1 LRNASDT
8 TLYFFDYTEVRWQ
21 RAFARPAINRLE
33 VDSGEA
39 SPATRRPRSHLMTRC
54 RSTIGALALCAL
66 GVCAFGA
73 SSAVAAK
80 PHWYTCKNVGVPLGT
95 FTSSTCSG
103 PRFTEQAWE
112 TVKAPKKTRIDVTST
127 KRKKGE
133 EEEVLPN
140 ELKATIAGIKFEITC
155 GAMKSGDEA
164 ETKEG
169 GKETVI
175 DENEE
180 EAAIIGGGFF
190 KYTECAVANPEPT
203 KCKVKG
209 GGFTTVNLT
218 GTTSMAS
225 EAEEA
230 VSLIKIGPES
240 GTTIATITIEG
251 CGTPGFNGAKALT
264 GSTTGEVPAE
274 AKSATV
280 YEGTVG
286 GELKLGGQQ
295 AELFQRTHTVMW
307 GTQNAVG
314 LETP

>member
-1 LRNASDT
+1 MQRSISLT
-8 TLYFFDYTEVRWQ
+8 TSRFGGSVL
-21 RAFARPAINRLE
+21 ARPAINRLE
-33 VDSGEA
+33 VDSGED
-39 SPATRRPRSHLMTRC
+39 RRRHDDQGDDQMTRC
-54 RSTIGALALCAL
+54 RLTIGALALCAL
-66 GVCAFGA
+66 SVCAFGA
-73 SSAVAAK
+73 SSSVAAN

-112 TVKAPKKTRIDVTST
+112 TVKAPKKTRINVTST

-140 ELKATIAGIKFEITC
+140 EFKGTVAGIKLEITC
-155 GAMKSGDEA
+155 GTMTSGDEA

-175 DENEE
+175 DETEKG
-180 EAAIIGGGFF
+180 EATTGGGFF
-190 KYTECAVANPEPT
+190 KYTECAVATPEPT

-209 GGFTTVNLT
+209 GGFTTVNLI

-230 VSLIKIGPES
+230 VSLIKMSPET

-251 CGTPGFNGAKALT
+251 CGMGALNGPKTLT
-264 GSTTGEVPAE
+264 GSMVGEVPGE
-274 AKSATV
+274 AKSVTLF
-280 YEGTVG
+280 EGAVG
-286 GELKLGGQQ
+286 GELKLAGAK
-295 AELFQRTHTVMW
+295 AEMFQRNHTVMW